1 MGSKYAKLF
10 CAVVGIFIL
19 SIFQFQELNAYYTS
33 NLPYESVKKSDL
45 SDGNQ
50 GPIEIELD
58 KLVSSKAAILDGRK
72 YREDELE
79 VLADYENELLRDKI
93 LEEMQSMDTMLSDA
107 DQIATRI
114 PTDEV
119 GIRLSAVA
127 SVLMDGD
134 TNRVLFGKHETTEL
148 AMASTTKIMTCIVAL
163 ENGNLDDI
171 VTVSRYAQS
180 MPDVQ
185 LNIVAGEQY
194 YLRDL
199 LYSLMLESHNDTAVA
214 IAEHIGGSV
223 EGFASMMN
231 EKAKALGCNHTNFV
245 TPNGLDAEGHYTTA
259 EELGK
264 IACYAIQNPTFIE
277 ITNTPTHEFQE
288 ITKEKR
294 QLVTNKNRFL
304 YMMEG
309 AIGVKTGFTNN
320 AGYCFVGAV
329 KREDRTFVS
338 VVLGSGWPPHKT
350 NKWNDT
356 LSLMN
361 YGLNNYNKKLLIN
374 QEVELPGLYVKDG
387 QLSQIPV
394 FAKGELSTLVR
405 PDEVVKA
412 FYETQAMLQAPIVA
426 GEQVGNLK
434 IYIDDELF
442 AWLPVYTKE
451 EVKKIDFN
459 FCFSK
464 LLDGFCWMKH

>member
-10 CAVVGIFIL
+10 CAVIGIFIL
-19 SIFQFQELNAYYTS
+19 SIFQFQELNSYYTS
-33 NLPYESVKKSDL
+33 NLPYEAVKKSIQ
-45 SDGNQ
+45 SQENQ

-58 KLVSSKAAILDGRK
+58 KLVGSKAAILDGRS
-72 YREDELE
+72 YSEDELE
-79 VLADYENELLRDKI
+79 VLADYENELLRDTI
-93 LEEMQSMDTMLSDA
+93 FDEIHSMETMLSTA
-107 DQIATRI
+107 EQVATKI

-119 GIRLSAVA
+119 GIKLSAVA

-134 TNRVLFGKHETTEL
+134 TGRVLFGKYETKEL
-148 AMASTTKIMTCIVAL
+148 AMASTTKVMTCIVAL

-171 VTVSRYAQS
+171 VTVSKNAAS

-194 YLRDL
+194 YLKDL
-199 LYSLMLESHNDTAVA
+199 MYSLMLESHNDSAVA

-223 EGFASMMN
+223 EGFAAMMN
-231 EKAKALGCNHTNFV
+231 AKAKELGCTHTNFV

-264 IACYAIQNPTFIE
+264 IACYAIKNPTFIE
-277 ITNTPTHEFQE
+277 ITNTPTHEFKE
-288 ITKEKR
+288 ITKQKT

-329 KREDRTFVS
+329 KQGDRTLIS

-350 NKWNDT
+350 YKWNDT
-356 LSLMN
+356 LILMN
-361 YGLNNYNKKLLIN
+361 YGLNNYSKKTLMN

-387 QLSQIPV
+387 QLSQIAV
-394 FAKGELSTLVR
+394 FVKGELSVLVR

-412 FYETQAMLQAPIVA
+412 FYETPAIAQAPIAA
-426 GEQVGNLK
+426 GEQLGYLTF
-434 IYIDDELF
+434 YIDDEVF
-442 AWLPVYTKE
+442 ASVPVYTKE
-451 EVKKIDFN
+451 EVKKIDFS
-459 FCFSK
+459 FCFRK
-464 LLDGFCWMKH
+464 VMEGFCWMKH